1 MPAPTT
7 VELLWGTQQRPKRGP
22 KPALSVEGIVA
33 EAIALADAEGLA
45 NLSMQRLA
53 ERLGFTKMSLYRY
66 VPGKEQLTAL
76 MVDAAMGAPPDV
88 IAAQQNSSEEWWR
101 AGLRRWAETIF
112 ERYSAHPWSIS
123 LTIGVRTIGP
133 NEMGW
138 MNAALTALDGT
149 GLTGPE
155 RLDTIVLVNGHIRSL
170 VQQVT
175 TAGRQETAQ
184 QIAGQFA
191 EIMVA
196 AGDRFPLVAAVFAE
210 EAAATGASPATG
222 GPGDALSFGIDR
234 ILDGLGVLIADRG
247 RR

>member
-7 VELLWGTQQRPKRGP
+7 IELLWGTERRPKRGP
-22 KPALSVEGIVA
+22 KPALSLEGIVA

-76 MVDAAMGAPPDV
+76 MVDAAIGEPPDI
-88 IAAQQNSSEEWWR
+88 IAAHQDSDEQRWR
-101 AGLRRWAETIF
+101 AGLRRWVETLF
-112 ERYSAHPWSIS
+112 ERYRAHPWSIG
-123 LTIGVRTIGP
+123 LTIGARAIGP

-155 RLDTIVLVNGHIRSL
+155 QLDTIVLLNGHIRSL
-170 VQQVT
+170 VQQAT
-175 TAGRQETAQ
+175 TADRQETAQ

-191 EIMVA
+191 AMMAA
-196 AGDRFPLVAAVFAE
+196 AGDRFPLVSAAFAE
-210 EAAATGASPATG
+210 EAAVTGEPPG
-222 GPGDALSFGIDR
+222 GDGPGDALSFGINR
-234 ILDGLGVLIADRG
+234 ILDGLGVLIADRH
-247 RR
+247 RP

>member
-22 KPALSVEGIVA
+22 KPALSLEGIVA

-76 MVDAAMGAPPDV
+76 MVDAAMGDPPDV
-88 IAAQQNSSEEWWR
+88 VAAQQNSSEERWR

-112 ERYSAHPWSIS
+112 ERYSAHPWSIT
-123 LTIGVRTIGP
+123 LTIGVRAIGP

-138 MNAALTALDGT
+138 VNAALTALDGT

-155 RLDTIVLVNGHIRSL
+155 RLDTIVLLNGHVRGL

-196 AGDRFPLVAAVFAE
+196 AGDRFPLVAAAFAE
-210 EAAATGASPATG
+210 EAAATGASPTTG

-234 ILDGLGVLIADRG
+234 ILDGLGVLIAERG
-247 RR
+247 RP